1 MNLPLPMPDGPDI
14 LLVEDTASM
23 RTIYESHLRRAGYR
37 TVSAGT
43 AAEGL
48 EMFRVHPISVVLL
61 DLMLPDRDGLD
72 LLVDLLQMRPET
84 SVVVVAAERSTDRT
98 VTAIRRGALDYLVKP
113 VTESRLMEAVEAA
126 RRAATLAHRPHSAA
140 ARAPLPDFIGQS
152 APMHEVYD
160 RIRAAARSMAPVC
173 ICGESGTGKELAALA
188 IHRLSARAQGPFI
201 TLDCGAIP
209 PDRLESELFG
219 HRRGAFVGALS
230 DRLGAAELAD
240 GGTLFL
246 DGVGE
251 LHPTL
256 QPRLLR
262 FLQSGLVHPLGAEA
276 ARRVNLRILSAST
289 LPLAEAVRMGQLRE
303 DLFYRLQVV
312 GLQMPPL
319 RRRGE
324 DIVPLA
330 ETFLARFAAIEGRS
344 FTRISPE
351 AMALLRAYPWPGNV
365 RELSNVLRA
374 VTVLHEGEE
383 LTAAMLP
390 PELASP
396 AAAASAA
403 GLATVPDLS
412 GLTLAEVER
421 AVIEAALARN
431 DGAVQRAAADLGVA
445 PSTLYRKL
453 ESWRTD

>member
-1 MNLPLPMPDGPDI
+1 MTLPLPARDAPDI

-48 EMFRVHPISVVLL
+48 EMFRVHPVSVVLL

-72 LLVDLLQMRPET
+72 LLVDLLQMRPGT
-84 SVVVVAAERSTDRT
+84 AVVVVAAERSTDRT
-98 VTAIRRGALDYLVKP
+98 VSAIRRGALDYLVKP

-126 RRAATLAHRPHSAA
+126 RRAASLAHPPHSDAA
-140 ARAPLPDFIGQS
+140 CAPLPDFIGQS
-152 APMHEVYD
+152 APMRAVYD

-173 ICGESGTGKELAALA
+173 ISGESGTGKELAALA
-188 IHRLSARAQGPFI
+188 IHRLSARAGGPFI

-209 PDRLESELFG
+209 PDRLESEVFG
-219 HRRGAFVGALS
+219 HRRGAFVGAVS

-246 DGVGE
+246 DEVGE

-276 ARRVNLRILSAST
+276 ARRVNLRIISAST
-289 LPLAEAVRMGQLRE
+289 LPLAEAVRAGRLRE
-303 DLFYRLQVV
+303 DLFFRLQVV

-319 RRRGE
+319 RARIE
-324 DIVPLA
+324 DIQPLA

-344 FTRISPE
+344 FTRISAE
-351 AMALLRAYPWPGNV
+351 AMAVLRGHPWPGNV
-365 RELSNVLRA
+365 RELSNLLRA
-374 VTVLHEGEE
+374 VTVLHEGED
-383 LTAAMLP
+383 LTAAMLQAEMRP
-390 PELASP
+390 VTARRGE
-396 AAAASAA
+396 AA
-403 GLATVPDLS
+403 PDLS

-421 AVIEAALARN
+421 AAIETALARHE
-431 DGAVQRAAADLGVA
+431 GAVQKAAADLGVA
-445 PSTLYRKL
+445 ASTLYRKL
-453 ESWRTD
+453 EGWRAD

>member
-1 MNLPLPMPDGPDI
+1 MNLPLPAIDAPDI

-37 TVSAGT
+37 TVSTGT

-72 LLVDLLQMRPET
+72 LLVDLLEMRPET
-84 SVVVVAAERSTDRT
+84 SVVVVAAERSTERT
-98 VTAIRRGALDYLVKP
+98 VAAIRRGALDYLVKP

-126 RRAATLAHRPHSAA
+126 RRAATIAHPPHSTES
-140 ARAPLPDFIGQS
+140 RAPLPDFIGHS
-152 APMHEVYD
+152 PAMRDIYD

-173 ICGESGTGKELAALA
+173 ISGESGTGKELAALA
-188 IHRLSARAQGPFI
+188 IHRLSTRAQGPFI

-209 PDRLESELFG
+209 PDRLESEVFG

-246 DGVGE
+246 DEVCE

-276 ARRVNLRILSAST
+276 ARRVNLRIISAST
-289 LPLAEAVRMGQLRE
+289 MPLAEAVRSGQLRE

-319 RRRGE
+319 RQRGE
-324 DIVPLA
+324 DILPLA
-330 ETFLARFAAIEGRS
+330 ETFLARYAAIEGRS

-351 AMALLRAYPWPGNV
+351 AMALLRAYSWPGNV

-374 VTVLHEGEE
+374 VTVLHEGDE
-383 LTAAMLP
+383 LTPAMLP
-390 PELASP
+390 ADLRG
-396 AAAASAA
+396 SAVLPSTES
-403 GLATVPDLS
+403 GDLS

-421 AVIEAALARN
+421 RVIEAALDRH
-431 DGAVQRAAADLGVA
+431 DGAVPKAAADLGVA
-445 PSTLYRKL
+445 ASTLYRKL

>member
-1 MNLPLPMPDGPDI
+1 MTGSAPPP
-14 LLVEDTASM
+14 A
-23 RTIYESHLRRAGYR
+23 RWRR
-37 TVSAGT
+37 SA
-43 AAEGL
+43 
-48 EMFRVHPISVVLL
+48 
-61 DLMLPDRDGLD
+61 
-72 LLVDLLQMRPET
+72 
-84 SVVVVAAERSTDRT
+84 
-98 VTAIRRGALDYLVKP
+98 
-113 VTESRLMEAVEAA
+113 
-126 RRAATLAHRPHSAA
+126 SAA
-140 ARAPLPDFIGQS
+140 KAAP
-152 APMHEVYD
+152 
-160 RIRAAARSMAPVC
+160 ARS
-173 ICGESGTGKELAALA
+173 LAALA

-344 FTRISPE
+344 FTRITPE

-396 AAAASAA
+396 APSRPGA

-421 AVIEAALARN
+421 AAIEAALTRHE
-431 DGAVQRAAADLGVA
+431 GAVQKAAADLGVS